1 MTGSGGPGRRRQ
13 EIAYRVTR
21 AVLGPFFGW
30 RFNLKTDPQ
39 PDFPAPYIVVSNHV
53 TELDF
58 LLLGVLFREPM
69 GFVVGQGLLQSRL
82 LRFLLVWLY
91 GSIAKQKGT
100 ADARTTMG
108 MMRRLK
114 EGRNVCLF
122 AEGNTTFDGRTD
134 RIHEATGNLIRAV
147 RAGLITC
154 RIQGGYFSLPRWG
167 RGIRR
172 GQTSCRVVS
181 TYDKEALESM
191 DAEEINRLL
200 IRDLCEDAYQEQRK
214 DPIAYRGKRLAEG
227 IEHALYLCPSC
238 LMQGTLRGTGNEVR
252 CSACGMRTRYTPYG
266 SFEGDT
272 PFPGICE
279 WTDWQRGRIRDM
291 LANEGVGAVV
301 TDGPQRLLLQDADG
315 RLRRHAFGEMG
326 MGGDSLRIG
335 AFETKLS
342 DIAGL
347 EIFRKNILQFTHRDG
362 RRFQTEPSKGF
373 CALKY
378 RDLYRIIQEN
388 KR

>member
-1 MTGSGGPGRRRQ
+1 LAGSSSPGRRRQ

-21 AVLGPFFGW
+21 AVLGPYFSW
-30 RFNLKTDPQ
+30 RFNLKADPQ

-58 LLLGVLFREPM
+58 LLLAVMFRKPM
-69 GFVVGQGLLQSRL
+69 GFVVGQGLLRSRL

-100 ADARTTMG
+100 ADVRTTMG

-134 RIHEATGNLIRAV
+134 DIPEATGSLIRAV
-147 RAGLITC
+147 GAGLITC

-172 GQTSCRVVS
+172 GQTSCRVVNL
-181 TYDKEALESM
+181 YDKESLRSM

-200 IRDLCEDAYQEQRK
+200 VRDLHADAYQEQRI
-214 DPIAYRGKRLAEG
+214 DPIAYHGKHLAEG

-238 LMQGTLRGTGNEVR
+238 LKQGTVKGIKDQVR

-272 PFPGICE
+272 PFPGIRE

-291 LANEGVGAVV
+291 LANGGEGAVV
-301 TDGPQRLLLQDADG
+301 TDGPQRLLLQDDDG
-315 RLRRHAFGEMG
+315 RLRRHASGEMG
-326 MGGDSLRIG
+326 MGRDFLRIG

-342 DIAGL
+342 NIAGL
-347 EIFRKNILQFTHRDG
+347 EIFRKNILQFTLRDG
-362 RRFQTEPSKGF
+362 HRFQTEPSRGF

-378 RDLYRIIQEN
+378 RDLYRIIE
-388 KR
+388 